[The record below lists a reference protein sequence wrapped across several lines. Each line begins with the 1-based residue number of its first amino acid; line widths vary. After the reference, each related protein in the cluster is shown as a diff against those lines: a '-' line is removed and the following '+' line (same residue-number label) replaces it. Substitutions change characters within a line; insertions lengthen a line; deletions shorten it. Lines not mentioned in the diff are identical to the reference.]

1 VTGASE
7 GCQVVVLR
15 GELDE
20 VTAPQLDVTINA
32 CRDAS
37 PVIVDLSSTEFIS
50 SAGLHVLLKDRPT
63 SLALVCPPGNARR
76 VFEIVRANNTVPIFS
91 DLDSA
96 TESFTLTR
104 ST

>member
-1 VTGASE
+1 VRS
-7 GCQVVVLR
+7 
-15 GELDE
+15 ELDE
-20 VTAPQLDVTINA
+20 VKAPQLDATING

-37 PVIVDLSSTEFIS
+37 PVVVDLSSIEFIS

-63 SLALVCPPGNARR
+63 GLALVCPPGNVRR
-76 VFEIVRANNTVPIFS
+76 LFEIVRANRTVPIFS